1 MITVPSVLTV
11 PRPVAGWVWMATV
24 NGTLP
29 SGSVSLAST
38 LIGTATPRV
47 AMLSTTAT
55 GGWLGATVMV
65 TVAGAVEAR
74 PLASCAL

>member
-1 MITVPSVLTV
+1 MKL
-11 PRPVAGWVWMATV
+11 AMAS
-24 NGTLP
+24 GTLP

-38 LIGTATPRV
+38 LIGIDTPRV
-47 AMLSTTAT
+47 AMASLTAT

-65 TVAGAVEAR
+65 TVVAAFAAS